1 MRYCFIQDYYFR
13 AVGGIAPS
21 LHNFPP
27 LKSSPHSLFYLQLWS
42 LPEDLAAFPDADR
55 NHPHRSPGPQPAVTW
70 GGGGRGHTGAP
81 TGLMWGRP
89 SRQQGGASHSVVQ
102 KEQRSKKTFL
112 LSEGIVEQECP
123 TQQNVVGL
131 WRAGSPV
138 LSMVKLKFIFT
149 ESLVWREVT
158 VHPHKH
164 T

>member
-13 AVGGIAPS
+13 ALSGITPS

-27 LKSSPHSLFYLQLWS
+27 PKLSPHSLFYLQLWS

-55 NHPHRSPGPQPAVTW
+55 DHPHRSPDPQPAVTW
-70 GGGGRGHTGAP
+70 GSSRGHTGAP
-81 TGLMWGRP
+81 TGLMWGWP

-102 KEQRSKKTFL
+102 KEQRSKKAFL
-112 LSEGIVEQECP
+112 LSEGIVERP
-123 TQQNVVGL
+123 TQKNVVGL

-149 ESLVWREVT
+149 ELLVWREVT
-158 VHPHKH
+158 VRPHKH